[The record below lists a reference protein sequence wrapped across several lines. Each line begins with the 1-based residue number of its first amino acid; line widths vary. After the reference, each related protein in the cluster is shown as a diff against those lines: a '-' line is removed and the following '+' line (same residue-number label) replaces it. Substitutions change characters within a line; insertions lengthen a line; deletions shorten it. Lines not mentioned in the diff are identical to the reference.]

1 MYLIGFIVP
10 ILAYFL
16 RIWPRIINRYFGV
29 DTWRWLYFADYLR
42 THHKLPKTSTDRYM
56 IQSPFGYPPVFIYL
70 LSLFPKHFLE
80 KYQFL
85 FSPFFDSLQNYLIF
99 LASYLFSGSI
109 LVAIVAQVVA
119 SLTLISVVE
128 SSNLNTRSLS
138 YLLVSI
144 SLFTLILF
152 VISHQFVYL
161 IIAAI
166 VLFILFFTHRLS
178 LQAYLICVLALSL
191 FTGNP
196 IYILF
201 FLSIFILVYI
211 LGGKR
216 YKLILA
222 EHLGS
227 LSFWIENIDV
237 RFAHQF
243 RGNAKKEQKDFV
255 EQMYQ
260 LSVKNPIVY
269 IIGNN
274 VWIAFLVILLLASY
288 FKLVSFSFPFSSSI
302 VFILEIW
309 TWGLVIWSVL
319 VLWVKQMRFLGEGQ
333 RYLEYTVFPVSILL
347 GGAAVSLFTRYGWT
361 AEFLFITIAFGLFA
375 LTVFLQKKTILHDRL
390 RTVTKER
397 WEIINYLNK
406 SGKKDFNV
414 AVFPVH
420 MADSMVYFT
429 KGRVLLADTLP
440 GTKGYL
446 DVYPVITKP
455 MSKIVKKYRLD
466 YVFFDRKYVTDQEIN
481 LPKAKVIRDIDDFVL
496 LEV

>member
-1 MYLIGFIVP
+1 
-10 ILAYFL
+10 
-16 RIWPRIINRYFGV
+16 
-29 DTWRWLYFADYLR
+29 
-42 THHKLPKTSTDRYM
+42 M
-56 IQSPFGYPPVFIYL
+56 IPSPFGYPPVFIYF
-70 LSLFPKHFLE
+70 LSFFPKDFLE

-85 FSPFFDSLQNYLIF
+85 VSPFFDSLQNYLIF
-99 LASYLFSGSI
+99 LASYFLSGNI
-109 LVAIVAQVVA
+109 FVAIIAQVVA

-128 SSNLNTRSLS
+128 SSNLNTRSIS
-138 YLLVSI
+138 YLFVSI
-144 SLFTLILF
+144 SLFALILF
-152 VISHQFVYL
+152 VTNNQLIYL
-161 IIAAI
+161 IIAAV

-178 LQAYLICVLALSL
+178 LQAYLVSAVALSV

-201 FLSIFILVYI
+201 FFFVFLLVYVF
-211 LGGKR
+211 GGKR

-227 LSFWIENIDV
+227 LNFWIENINV

-255 EQMYQ
+255 ERMYQ
-260 LSVKNPIVY
+260 LSVKNPVVY

-274 VWIAFLVILLLASY
+274 IWLAFLALLLLASY
-288 FKLVSFSFPFSSSI
+288 FRFISFSFPFSPSI
-302 VFILEIW
+302 VLILETW
-309 TWGLVIWSVL
+309 TGALVAWSML

-333 RYLEYTVFPVSILL
+333 RYLEYAIFPVSILV
-347 GGAAVSLFTRYGWT
+347 GGATASLFSRYGWV
-361 AEFLFITIAFGLFA
+361 AELLFIIFVLGLFA
-375 LTVFLQKKTILHDRL
+375 STVFLQKKTILHDRL
-390 RTVTKER
+390 RTITKEKR
-397 WEIINYLNK
+397 EIIDYLNK
-406 SGKKDFNV
+406 DGKKDFNM

-455 MSKIVKKYRLD
+455 MSKIVEKYHLD
-466 YVFFDRKYVTDQEIN
+466 YILFDRKYVTDQEIN
-481 LPKAKVIRDIDDFVL
+481 LPQAKIIKDTDDFVL
-496 LEV
+496 LKV